1 MKIGDIFKQIDFGK
15 EVKYKVVGFS
25 ANGNPI
31 SEVCKNGEVETV
43 ETVETVEEVKP
54 EPKVVKKAETKKPA
68 AKKAPAK
75 RK

>member
-1 MKIGDIFKQIDFGK
+1 MKIGDIFKQEDFGK
-15 EVKYKVVGFS
+15 EVTYKVVGFADS
-25 ANGNPI
+25 GNPI

-43 ETVETVEEVKP
+43 VTAETVAEVKP
-54 EPKVVKKAETKKPA
+54 EPKAAKKAETKKPA

>member
-15 EVKYKVVGFS
+15 EVKYMVVGFS
-25 ANGNPI
+25 ASGNPI
-31 SEVCKNGEVETV
+31 SEICKNGE
-43 ETVETVEEVKP
+43 VETVEEVKP

>member
-25 ANGNPI
+25 ASGNPI

-43 ETVETVEEVKP
+43 ETVEEVKP
-54 EPKVVKKAETKKPA
+54 EPKVVKKVETKKPA

>member
-25 ANGNPI
+25 ASGNPI
-31 SEVCKNGEVETV
+31 SEICKNGEV

-54 EPKVVKKAETKKPA
+54 EPKPAKKVETKKPA

>member
-1 MKIGDIFKQIDFGK
+1 MKIGDIFKQTDFGK

-25 ANGNPI
+25 ASGNPI
-31 SEVCKNGEVETV
+31 SEICKNGEV

>member
-1 MKIGDIFKQIDFGK
+1 MKIGDIFKQTDFGK

-25 ANGNPI
+25 ASGNPI
-31 SEVCKNGEVETV
+31 SEICKNGE
-43 ETVETVEEVKP
+43 VETVEEVKP